1 MEILKVVLLP
11 TFYRLINIDF
21 MPYQEVL
28 AQFWKQV
35 EESVTAGNFAK
46 LTMAKTIGKPNLK
59 NIFLRP
65 MASQNGIQVLLKFSY
80 RSRETQDEEKVL
92 TLAEAFEEM
101 KPFLVTSFSTM
112 LLFTIE
118 KDVTLKINKKGVGS
132 ITETPPTFANV
143 TLFEKEEVI
152 EDDEGQ

>member
-1 MEILKVVLLP
+1 
-11 TFYRLINIDF
+11 

-28 AQFWKQV
+28 ALFWKQV
-35 EESVTAGNFAK
+35 EESVAAGNFAK

-65 MASQNGIQVLLKFSY
+65 MASENGIRVLLKFSY
-80 RSRETQDEEKVL
+80 RSRETQDKEKVL
-92 TLAEAFEEM
+92 TLAEAYAEM
-101 KPFLVTSFSTM
+101 IPFLVTSFSTM

-152 EDDEGQ
+152 EAGERQ